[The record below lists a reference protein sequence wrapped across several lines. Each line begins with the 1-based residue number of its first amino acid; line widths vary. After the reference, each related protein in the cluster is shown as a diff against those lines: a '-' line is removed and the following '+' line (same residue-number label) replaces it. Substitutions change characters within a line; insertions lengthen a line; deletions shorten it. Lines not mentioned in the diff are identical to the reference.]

1 MRRRILLAALAGLLL
16 PALAS
21 AGVQVKAVDTSAYPT
36 VKVSV
41 VTDAPTVRPPTL
53 TEDGQTPAG
62 VSAENLGRAKSV
74 MLVIDRS
81 RSMRG
86 QPLADA
92 TAAARAFIEAKPAA
106 DRIAI
111 TTFATETVALTGFTT
126 STINADTALRT
137 LSVDSVD
144 GTTLWDAIVLSARSA
159 RIARAV

>member
-1 MRRRILLAALAGLLL
+1 MRRPILLAALAGLLL

-21 AGVQVKAVDTSAYPT
+21 AGAQVKAVDTSAYPT

-41 VTDAPTVRPPTL
+41 VTDAPTVRPPKL

-62 VSAENLGRAKSV
+62 LTAENLGRAKSV

-92 TAAARAFIEAKPAA
+92 TAAARAFIEAKPSA
-106 DRIAI
+106 DRISS
-111 TTFATETVALTGFTT
+111 VCGLT
-126 STINADTALRT
+126 R
-137 LSVDSVD
+137 
-144 GTTLWDAIVLSARSA
+144 
-159 RIARAV
+159 

>member
-1 MRRRILLAALAGLLL
+1 
-16 PALAS
+16 
-21 AGVQVKAVDTSAYPT
+21 
-36 VKVSV
+36 
-41 VTDAPTVRPPTL
+41 
-53 TEDGQTPAG
+53 
-62 VSAENLGRAKSV
+62 
-74 MLVIDRS
+74 
-81 RSMRG
+81 MRG

-144 GTTLWDAIVLSARSA
+144 GTTLWDAIVLSARMPWRESPCRPA
-159 RIARAV
+159 